1 MHIFTSCARAA
12 STWRRL
18 GLGPFDS
25 VGGILS
31 SPPGAPTSPPL
42 WKDGLLVL
50 LWQIWKARNNATFN
64 GVDCDVGDILSRTA
78 DDIMLWSHRYNAP
91 DRALFLETRAFF
103 LSAL

>member
-1 MHIFTSCARAA
+1 M
-12 STWRRL
+12 
-18 GLGPFDS
+18 
-25 VGGILS
+25 
-31 SPPGAPTSPPL
+31 
-42 WKDGLLVL
+42 L

-78 DDIMLWSHRYNAP
+78 DDIMLWSHRYNTP